1 MTTVPTYRRKW
12 PVYARQW
19 DSMKIV
25 PDRARTVAA
34 VARRLHASKARYVKI
49 QSATNVPWYM
59 VAVIHE
65 RESGQNWSRSLAQ
78 GDRWDRVS
86 THVPR
91 GRGPFNSWEAAAVD
105 ALATLKGLHRIIDWR
120 LEKVLYQLER
130 YNGWG
135 YFWRGL
141 ASPYLW
147 GATTV
152 QQRGKYVADGQFSA
166 TAWDTQ
172 LGCAALIR
180 AMMDIDSSIKPV
192 RET

>member
-1 MTTVPTYRRKW
+1 M
-12 PVYARQW
+12 
-19 DSMKIV
+19 
-25 PDRARTVAA
+25 
-34 VARRLHASKARYVKI
+34 
-49 QSATNVPWYM
+49 
-59 VAVIHE
+59 
-65 RESGQNWSRSLAQ
+65 
-78 GDRWDRVS
+78 
-86 THVPR
+86 
-91 GRGPFNSWEAAAVD
+91 D